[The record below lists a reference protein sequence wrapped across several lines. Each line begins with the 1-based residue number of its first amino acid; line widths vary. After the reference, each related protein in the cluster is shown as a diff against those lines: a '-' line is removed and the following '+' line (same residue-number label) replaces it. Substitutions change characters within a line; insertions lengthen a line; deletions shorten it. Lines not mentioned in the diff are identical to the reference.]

1 MLSISINT
9 KRFQK
14 PGHFHLSS
22 SVYLLCQFA
31 AGVHFCEGIGKA
43 GAPHR
48 CSMFLV
54 LENIKPAVNAMPLCN
69 LKKKRGE
76 FYVCVWREKM
86 GSKEGLCICDDL
98 RQCYDCVSPP
108 IFRIWIEATGW

>member
-1 MLSISINT
+1 MISISINT
-9 KRFQK
+9 KRCQK

-76 FYVCVWREKM
+76 FYVCVCGEKRWGRKR
-86 GSKEGLCICDDL
+86 GSISVMT
-98 RQCYDCVSPP
+98 YANAMTV
-108 IFRIWIEATGW
+108 FRLQYLGSG